1 MDTGSDVEIR
11 LASPQEDREAL
22 DSIFAAMVRHYFPR
36 RACGPGEAGAQ
47 IAAIVQAWPGCEIL
61 LALQRQV
68 PLGFASFSMML
79 PANGV
84 GSELFMRDLFVVAD
98 ARSRG
103 IGELL
108 LRATAQIAV
117 DRGCER
123 LDWTTDDANT
133 GAQAFYD
140 RLGAQRLRQ
149 KVYYRLDGDALKDCA
164 QTVRL

>member
-11 LASPQEDREAL
+11 LASPHEDREAL
-22 DSIFAAMVRHYFPR
+22 DILFTAMVQHYFPR
-36 RACGPGEAGAQ
+36 RACVPGEAGEQ

-61 LALQRQV
+61 LARQRQV
-68 PLGFASFSMML
+68 PLGFATFSMLL

-84 GSELFMRDLFVVAD
+84 GCELFMKDIFVVAD

-103 IGELL
+103 VGELL

-123 LDWTTDDANT
+123 LDWTTDNANA
-133 GAQAFYD
+133 GALAFYD
-140 RLGAQRLRQ
+140 RLGAQQLRH
-149 KVYYRLDGDALKDCA
+149 KVFYRLDGDALTDCA
-164 QTVRL
+164 QTVGS

>member
-1 MDTGSDVEIR
+1 MNTESDLEIR
-11 LASPQEDREAL
+11 LANPHEDRAAL
-22 DSIFAAMVRHYFPR
+22 DSLFAAMVRHYFPE
-36 RACGPGEAGAQ
+36 RACGPGEAGDQ
-47 IAAIVQAWPGCEIL
+47 VAAIVEAWPGCEIL
-61 LALQRQV
+61 IALRGQT
-68 PLGFASFSMML
+68 PLGFATFSMLL

-84 GSELFMRDLFVVAD
+84 GFEMFMRDLFVVAD

-123 LDWTTDDANT
+123 LDWTTDDANA
-133 GAQAFYD
+133 GAMAFYD

-149 KVYYRLDGDALKDCA
+149 KVYYRLDGAALKDCA
-164 QTVRL
+164 QTAQL